1 MSDIQAGTNRVA
13 IQAATGQTYGKA
25 TEQRNAQRAVP
36 MAAPPTEATGQP
48 QMRRPMPGSLGDLT
62 RPTER
67 PNEPITAGADFGAGP
82 SSLQAGIMPAP
93 SASND
98 VLEQLLYLN
107 RLYPNPDVENLI
119 SVIRDGGV

>member
-1 MSDIQAGTNRVA
+1 MSDVQAGTNRVA

-25 TEQRNAQRAVP
+25 TEQMNAQRAVP
-36 MAAPPTEATGQP
+36 MGASPTAVPAQAP
-48 QMRRPMPGSLGDLT
+48 RPMPGSLGDLT
-62 RPTER
+62 RPTDR
-67 PNEPITAGADFGAGP
+67 PNEPITAGADFGPGP
-82 SSLQAGIMPAP
+82 TSMQAGIMPAP

-119 SVIRDGGV
+119 SVIRDGGA

>member
-13 IQAATGQTYGKA
+13 IQAATGQTYGEAGKQMA
-25 TEQRNAQRAVP
+25 AQRAVP
-36 MAAPPTEATGQP
+36 MGAPPTETVGQP
-48 QMRRPMPGSLGDLT
+48 QIRRPMPGSLGDLT

-67 PNEPITAGADFGAGP
+67 PDEPITAGADFGAGP
-82 SSLQAGIMPAP
+82 SSLQAGILPAP
-93 SASND
+93 SESND